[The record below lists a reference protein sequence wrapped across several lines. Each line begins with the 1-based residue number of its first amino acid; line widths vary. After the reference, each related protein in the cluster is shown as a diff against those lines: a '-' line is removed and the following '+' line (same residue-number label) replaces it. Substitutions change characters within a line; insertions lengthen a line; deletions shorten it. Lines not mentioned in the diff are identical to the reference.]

1 MTSDHNKVICPDC
14 NHEFVAVP
22 VNIQERIAELT
33 DELSLATV
41 RAASRLTRIKE
52 LETALHLAEEKQE

>member
-1 MTSDHNKVICPDC
+1 M
-14 NHEFVAVP
+14 
-22 VNIQERIAELT
+22 VNILLDVEYVDRLKSRIAELT